1 MLSNLGAEGIA
12 AEDGPR
18 LGGGSIG
25 PGSTPHPLGTGA
37 EPTGEGV
44 CCWLTRLNRHFGD
57 NMPHLLI
64 APSKWGTYI
73 PVTGECIFGGQ
84 LLAGEVRTSSVVHRQ
99 RLCVPFAIR
108 QVRLAP
114 RIASR

>member
-1 MLSNLGAEGIA
+1 MVPSYEASTTCPSS
-12 AEDGPR
+12 GPS
-18 LGGGSIG
+18 GDY
-25 PGSTPHPLGTGA
+25 PN

-44 CCWLTRLNRHFGD
+44 CYWLTRLNRHFGD
-57 NMPHLLI
+57 VSHLLI
-64 APSKWGTYI
+64 APSKWGTQI
-73 PVTGECIFGGQ
+73 PATGECVFGGE